1 MLVHLTYIR
10 YTKSMKDRCILCE
23 GNVNNF
29 VNLCYAIAMNK
40 FSDRIYYMM
49 HDDTNDEP
57 YLFYIK
63 GDRFSIQIDAGNS
76 PKSFEMFEKI
86 QEKEN
91 LDKPSLLVLTHW
103 HWDHTF
109 GLVSAKCPILAT
121 NKTQEYLKDVQSW
134 KWTEEAM
141 QERIKN
147 KKDIPFCYEKMH
159 VEYPDI
165 SKIKTRL
172 ADIVI
177 DSKVSID
184 LGGISCELIPHDSPH
199 TRDALFIYIPS
210 EKVLIGG
217 DGEYEDYYDNDSK
230 YDLSRLRDFI
240 AFVSSIDFEYYLHGH
255 DDLYLTKQQLLDKM
269 SSHLIF

>member
-1 MLVHLTYIR
+1 
-10 YTKSMKDRCILCE
+10 MKEKCILCE
-23 GNVNNF
+23 RFVKNF
-29 VNLCYAIAMNK
+29 VNLCYISVMNK
-40 FSDRIYYMM
+40 FSERIYYMM

-76 PKSFEMFEKI
+76 PNSFRKFEEI
-86 QEKEN
+86 QEKEH
-91 LDKPSLLVLTHW
+91 LEKPSLLVLTHW

-109 GLVSAKCPILAT
+109 GLVSAKCPVLAT
-121 NKTQEYLKDVQSW
+121 KKTQEYLNEVHNW

-141 QERIKN
+141 QERIKQ
-147 KKDIPFCYEKMH
+147 KKDILFCYEKMH

-165 SKIKTRL
+165 SKIQTRR

-177 DSKVSID
+177 DSTVSID
-184 LGGISCELIPHDSPH
+184 LGGITCKLIPHDSPH

-217 DGEYEDYYDNDSK
+217 DAEYEDYYDNDSK

-240 AFVSSIDFEYYLHGH
+240 SFVSSIDFEYYLHGH
-255 DDLYLTKQQLLDKM
+255 DDLYLTKQQLLDKLNT
-269 SSHLIF
+269 HLVF